1 VLRPGLQKGGWT
13 PKEDEVLKGMVLKE
27 GAHNVK
33 WAIVAEQVV
42 VIYLYVYYVSI
53 AMAIYHCNHC
63 YNVLLLANQ

>member
-42 VIYLYVYYVSI
+42 SS
-53 AMAIYHCNHC
+53 
-63 YNVLLLANQ
+63 